1 MKPVHNKSSRDTIHP
16 PLSPIFLKWTTYSYL
31 CLQEAYLLFPK
42 QKKNLKCRGKKK
54 KKKYSSKKTKKTPTI
69 TKRLYLWPFGA
80 FLHREYLQSQSHA
93 SLQLLGKESRVE
105 IIWIDAQKISACL
118 KSCPLYFARSPRRV
132 WGNMQSQNHTGRKRS
147 GEGRG
152 NKTKKKEKKPST
164 VAHHP
169 KLTKK
174 KKRWKITCIWV
185 FLMKWTESS
194 FFCAARTTVSEEGR
208 KKKRQTW
215 RRRTQETQILIH
227 LFI

>member
-174 KKRWKITCIWV
+174 KKAMEDNVHSESEGRV

-208 KKKRQTW
+208 KKKRQT
-215 RRRTQETQILIH
+215 
-227 LFI
+227 

>member
-54 KKKYSSKKTKKTPTI
+54 KKKSTPQKKNKKNPTI

-174 KKRWKITCIWV
+174 KKRWKITCILSQRGESFWWNGQSRLSFVQLGPPWV
-185 FLMKWTESS
+185 RK
-194 FFCAARTTVSEEGR
+194 GR
-208 KKKRQTW
+208 KKKRQT
-215 RRRTQETQILIH
+215 
-227 LFI
+227 